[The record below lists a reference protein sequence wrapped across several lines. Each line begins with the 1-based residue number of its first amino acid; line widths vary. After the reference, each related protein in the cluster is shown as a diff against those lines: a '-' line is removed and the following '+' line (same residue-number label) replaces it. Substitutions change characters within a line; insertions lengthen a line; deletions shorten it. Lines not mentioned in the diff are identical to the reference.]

1 MSGQD
6 DIEGCDGRLTNKADA
21 AAQVPAQ
28 GQVPAQVQANVR
40 GAQGAEGAHAD
51 LVLRVEVPF
60 CAQLA
65 LYQRPGAR
73 HTQPSPRLLDA
84 YVNALEAEAQA
95 AGAEARDHRVVAV
108 HVAGDCPSMLGED
121 RFERLMRCV
130 RGCFALGDDADV
142 VVDVLPGSL
151 SAADLLAY
159 RRSGV
164 TRLVADIVADTP
176 DESART
182 GRFADMANMGAT
194 MRIVRTAHAEGLVDL
209 RMRYGLP
216 RQTPSLWRRELA
228 NALEWR
234 PSQVELVPLMVEP
247 GSRMWEEGAH
257 AGAPATSASAAM
269 PAVSQ
274 EAARQLADVAADVLG
289 GAGYERVAGASA
301 GTGTGARSRADDV
314 GSADNAGGEEVWALP
329 GRESRLTRAR
339 TAGVETLGLGV
350 GAASHVD
357 GFAYENADD
366 LDLYLAKSADI
377 SAIARDV
384 RRVG

>member
-1 MSGQD
+1 MPGQD
-6 DIEGCDGRLTNKADA
+6 DIEGRDGRLASKADA
-21 AAQVPAQ
+21 AAQAPS
-28 GQVPAQVQANVR
+28 QVQVDAQVQVGAR
-40 GAQGAEGAHAD
+40 GAQDAKGAHAD

-84 YVNALEAEAQA
+84 YVDALEAETRA
-95 AGAEARDHRVVAV
+95 AGAEARDHRVIAV

-130 RGCFALGDDADV
+130 RGCFALGDDAEV

-176 DESART
+176 DESVRT

-216 RQTPSLWRRELA
+216 RQTPSLWRRELS

-234 PSQVELVPLMVEP
+234 PGQVELVPLMIEP
-247 GSRMWEEGAH
+247 GSRMWEEGAY
-257 AGAPATSASAAM
+257 AGAPAASASAAM

-274 EAARQLADVAADVLG
+274 KVARQLADVAADVLG

-301 GTGTGARSRADDV
+301 EAGTGTEAGSRAGD
-314 GSADNAGGEEVWALP
+314 AGGEEVWALP

-350 GAASHVD
+350 GAASRID

-377 SAIARDV
+377 SAIARGV